1 MTKDEFL
8 KLIEHDSVEVHELTK
23 NEAYI
28 VEVEVGDMPKESVY
42 QFLNALAEKFT
53 SFGLQDTIF
62 VPTCH
67 GAGKFT
73 FFRVKDRKVLEA
85 E

>member
-8 KLIEHDSVEVHELTK
+8 KLIDHDSIEVHELTK

-28 VEVEVGDMPKESVY
+28 VEVEVGDMPKENVY
-42 QFLNALAEKFT
+42 QFLTALSEKFT
-53 SFGLQDTIF
+53 DIGLQNTIF

>member
-42 QFLNALAEKFT
+42 QFLNALSEKFT
-53 SFGLQDTIF
+53 DIGLQNAIF